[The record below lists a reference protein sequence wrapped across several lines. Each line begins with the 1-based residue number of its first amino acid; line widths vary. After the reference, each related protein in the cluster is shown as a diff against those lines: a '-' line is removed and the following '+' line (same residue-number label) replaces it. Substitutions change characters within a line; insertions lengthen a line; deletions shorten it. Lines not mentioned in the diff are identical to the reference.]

1 MTRRILF
8 AGLTWVLVVVFTA
21 PPLHAQGTG
30 QIEGVARDE
39 QGGALPGAAVSLR
52 NEESGVTRTVVSGS
66 EGRYVLPALS
76 PGRYLL
82 RAELSGFATQ
92 EVRDIVITIGLELRR
107 DVTLKIRAV
116 AETVTV
122 SAEAP
127 VVDTTK
133 AEVSGV
139 VTRQQIESLPIN
151 SRQYLSLALLMP
163 GTTIDATRS
172 FFATVNAGGS
182 MTFNGTGNIVDGT
195 INNWVEDGEP
205 RQDLPEDAV
214 EEFKVTNALPKAEFG
229 LSTGGVVQ
237 VVTKSGANAMHG
249 DAFEYFRDKALNA
262 RGVFETTKPAY
273 RRNQFGGSAGGAIV
287 TDRMHYYG
295 AFERTA
301 IDEFYTVNAPAAFY
315 SALDGTFQR
324 STTRNL
330 YYGRGDWQISNAQ
343 NAFVRYL
350 QEGELTPCVGCGGTT
365 TSNGSFDQNV
375 PRRSLALGHTW
386 IRSARQLNEIRFQ
399 YAYAAFYGYPSG
411 TPLFTDIGSFPAE
424 RTNRQTPTLVF
435 PSLTYGSS
443 YDDASPESR
452 WEFKDTF
459 TMNFSKHDIKIGG
472 EYDHNH
478 YRVDD
483 AIGLLKGTYTFAQD
497 QLFNPSDPS
506 SIANLK
512 NPILF
517 TATSAPVSTV
527 DPSRYYVAFVQDD
540 WKPRAR
546 LTFNLGLRWEY
557 LWGPSNEGLNPN
569 DFPVTLPYVDVA
581 KRGHRTNFG
590 PRTGVAWDVNGDG
603 GTVVRGG
610 WGIYYGH
617 IRTLAAIEEY
627 RNYHRQSITIPNPSY
642 PDPYQGQNP
651 ASFIVSSSTPNIT
664 IADNG
669 MRQPMAQQA
678 SAGFSR
684 NLGGDFAIHA
694 DALYNHTR
702 YDYKTLNVNFRNPAT
717 GLTVLGMPPL
727 ANFGRIDRVQPT
739 SDLTNRQVYVK
750 VEKRYSHRYQYMAS
764 YTYTNSR
771 DNAPMARYI
780 DTFTSYDVGPSNGER
795 RHAVVASGSFALPWD
810 VTLGV
815 VWTARSP
822 LPWSATA
829 GRDLNRDGFNTDLV
843 PGTTRNSGSRD
854 LNLAAVNAWRAQ
866 NGLAPISD
874 AQIDSSRINIMDARL
889 SKAFIFSGRKVELL
903 AQAFNLFNTRNL
915 QAQFGSGRIGN
926 ALSPVFGSIVSARPN
941 FQAELALRF
950 TF

>member
-1 MTRRILF
+1 MNPRIPL
-8 AGLTWVLVVVFTA
+8 AGPIWVLAIVCTA
-21 PPLHAQGTG
+21 APLFAQGTG
-30 QIEGVARDE
+30 QIEGVVRDE
-39 QGGALPGAAVSLR
+39 QGGVLPGATVSLR
-52 NEESGVTRTVVSGS
+52 NDDSGVTRTVVTKPD
-66 EGRYVLPALS
+66 GRYVLPALS
-76 PGRYLL
+76 PGRYTL

-92 EVRDIVITIGLELRR
+92 EVRDVVITIGLELRR
-107 DVTLKIRAV
+107 DVTLKLRAV

-122 SAEAP
+122 NAESP

-139 VTRQQIESLPIN
+139 VTRQQIETLPIN

-172 FFATVNAGGS
+172 FFATVNVGGS

-214 EEFKVTNALPKAEFG
+214 EEFKITNALPKAEFG

-237 VVTKSGANAMHG
+237 VVTKSGANVMHG

-273 RRNQFGGSAGGAIV
+273 RRNQFGGGAGGPIV
-287 TDRMHYYG
+287 TSRMHYYG

-301 IDEFYTVNAPAAFY
+301 IDEFYTVNAPATFY
-315 SALDGTFQR
+315 SAVDGTFLR
-324 STTRNL
+324 RTTRNL
-330 YYGRGDWQISNAQ
+330 YYARSDWQISNAQ
-343 NAFVRYL
+343 NAFARYL
-350 QEGELTPCVGCGGTT
+350 QEGELTPCVNCGGATA
-365 TSNGSFDQNV
+365 SNASFDQNV
-375 PRRSLALGHTW
+375 PRRSLAIGHTW
-386 IRSARQLNEIRFQ
+386 IRSARQLNEFRFQ

-411 TPLFTDIGSFPAE
+411 TSLFTDIGNFPPE
-424 RTNRQTPTLVF
+424 RTNRQTTTLVF

-452 WEFKDTF
+452 WELKDTF
-459 TMNFSKHDIKIGG
+459 TLNFSKHDVKFGG

-497 QLFNPSDPS
+497 QFFNPSDPS
-506 SIANLK
+506 SIASLK

-540 WKPRAR
+540 WKLRPR
-546 LTFNLGLRWEY
+546 LTLNLGLRWEY
-557 LWGPSNEGLNPN
+557 LWGPSNEGLDPN
-569 DFPVTLPYVDVA
+569 DFPVTLPYVDVST
-581 KRGHRTNFG
+581 RGHRTNVG
-590 PRTGVAWDVNGDG
+590 PRAGFAWDVNGDG

-627 RNYHRQSITIPNPSY
+627 RNFHRLSITIQNPAY
-642 PDPYQGQNP
+642 PDPYRGQNR
-651 ASFIVSSSTPNIT
+651 ANFIVSSRTPNVT
-664 IADNG
+664 IADNDL
-669 MRQPMAQQA
+669 RQPMAQQA
-678 SAGFSR
+678 SLGFSR
-684 NLGGDFAIHA
+684 NLGGDFAIHV
-694 DALYNHTR
+694 DALYNHTQ
-702 YDYKTLNVNFRNPAT
+702 YDYKTLNVNFVNPAT
-717 GLTVLGMPPL
+717 GLTVLGAAPL
-727 ANFGRIDRVQPT
+727 PNFGRIDRVQPT
-739 SDLTNRQVYVK
+739 SNLKHRQVYVK
-750 VEKRYSHRYQYMAS
+750 MEKRYSHRYQYMVS

-780 DTFTSYDVGPSNGER
+780 DAFTSFDFGPSNGER
-795 RHAVVASGSFALPWD
+795 RHAVVASGSFLLPWD
-810 VTLGV
+810 LTLGV

-822 LPWSATA
+822 LPWSQTA

-843 PGTTRNSGSRD
+843 PGTTRNSGSRELD
-854 LNLAAVNAWRAQ
+854 LAAVNAWRAA
-866 NGLAPISD
+866 NGLAAVSES
-874 AQIDSSRINIMDARL
+874 QIDSSRINIMDARL
-889 SKAFIFSGRKVELL
+889 SKAFNFSGRKVELL
-903 AQAFNLFNTRNL
+903 AQAFNLFNTTNL

-926 ALSPVFGSIVSARPN
+926 ALSPVFGTIVSARPN
-941 FQAELALRF
+941 FQGELAVRF